1 MLNKI
6 NEINFENDEIIE
18 YLRAMG
24 YKKIESNTIGNDLIH
39 RPSLIAFLKSGS
51 NYNKYQKLLKDVY
64 KNDIET
70 LDEELVQQ
78 VKENMLY
85 RKNTAITIRRGV
97 SLHGE
102 RFNLIESP
110 VGGMG
115 KNPHFDNNIFAF
127 ANQYSYSVKD
137 ASGNIVFKRRPDIV
151 FFLNGIYISLLE
163 LKYTNQSGQT
173 AKKEGRIQILGDGYY
188 SLIRSALPLFSQDT
202 ENKSIKQDILKI
214 FEKPIHCVTM
224 DDASTYLCR
233 NMSSLYEKAVEY
245 IKTSGYTE
253 HTFVSDYQKEF
264 RELPQEDTPIESGMR
279 TLEALNILY
288 SKESICREII
298 YYNFIINNKG
308 LMAPRPKQKLGVDK
322 TISHIRHLYKK
333 ENESDPQY
341 HIRELKEKLDKLP
354 ISQDLKEQ
362 EYKRRDLIKNNK
374 EHYSILLQYA
384 AGFGKSNIISYLA
397 LMLKDEINEDNNR
410 LFDKVVI
417 VTDRLDLRYQ
427 IGQTVDNMNTHS
439 SVYVEAT
446 NKKELIDAFNN
457 SLKRV
462 IILNIQ
468 KFRNIETLRKDL
480 SAINDDGKR
489 ITFIVDEV
497 HRSQSGVQHFN
508 MLDIFDELYY
518 GFNNSVKKHLIIGLT
533 ATPSDEVLA
542 RFGEYPSYE
551 NSVVKWMPFDTYT
564 MKEAIEDGFVLDP
577 TEYILT
583 YGVPFDISERDK
595 KRIEEGEI
603 EGTVGNNVYYHH
615 PERLKMIA
623 ENTVKLLFEN
633 CYPSIQGRGK
643 GMLATY
649 SKHTATALFELI
661 NDEIIK
667 YREKHSLTKYKNAVV
682 KVVFTEDVNRTGTKS
697 ARELNGGQSESDAIK
712 EFKGAQN
719 GLIIVVDKL
728 QTGFD
733 EPYLSYLF
741 LDKEVSGINAVQT
754 CCRVNRTAKN
764 KDHCVIVDY
773 SRDNNNES
781 NIRNAFTHYE
791 NMVVTNIDPIEHF
804 ENIKRMHTGLTRGN
818 LFQTLYEVF
827 IAKSEQQDPNLA
839 REFNAYIRRLREND
853 PEVLNQLLS
862 LIGTYVR
869 SIRVMKNLI
878 EIDDKYIIDDIE
890 TFVKELRHVD
900 NSSSEGESIAIES
913 FTSISNVNRE
923 IVEKEKKDP
932 FEIESETLSG
942 SPAKSSIN
950 SLLLQLERNEITEE
964 LIAEWHE
971 TIMEIFS
978 SISAEDENKY
988 KGRLYTDLKSNTFI
1002 MDSSIAYF
1010 SQSFRKAI
1018 RKMRKEGR
1026 IDSKLATNLKEIERL
1041 LLSEYREFIIK

>member
-51 NYNKYQKLLKDVY
+51 NYNKYRKLLKDVY

-70 LDEELVQQ
+70 LDEELIEQ

-115 KNPHFDNNIFAF
+115 KNPLFDNNIFAF

-137 ASGNIVFKRRPDIV
+137 ESENIIFKRRPDIV

-173 AKKEGRIQILGDGYY
+173 AKKEGRFQILGDGYY
-188 SLIRSALPLFSQDT
+188 SLIRSALPFFSQDV
-202 ENKSIKQDILKI
+202 EDKKIKLDILKI

-245 IKTSGYTE
+245 IKASRYTE
-253 HTFVSDYQKEF
+253 HTFVSDFQKEF

-279 TLEALNILY
+279 TLEALNMLY

-322 TISHIRHLYKK
+322 TISHMRHLYKK

-468 KFRNIETLRKDL
+468 KFRNIETLREDL
-480 SAINDDGKR
+480 SAIDDDGKR
-489 ITFIVDEV
+489 IAFIIDEV

-533 ATPSDEVLA
+533 ATPSDEVLT

-595 KRIEEGEI
+595 KRIEKGEI

-667 YREKHSLTKYKNAVV
+667 YREKHSLTKYKNSVV
-682 KVVFTEDVNRTGTKS
+682 KVVFTEDANRTGTKS

-733 EPYLSYLF
+733 EPHLSYLF

-754 CCRVNRTAKN
+754 CCRVNRTTKN

-781 NIRNAFTHYE
+781 NIRNAFAHYE
-791 NMVVTNIDPIEHF
+791 NMVVTNINPIEHF
-804 ENIKRMHTGLTRGN
+804 ENIKRMHTGLLRDN
-818 LFQTLYEVF
+818 LFQALYEVF
-827 IAKSEQQDPNLA
+827 IEKSKQQDPNLA
-839 REFNAYIRRLREND
+839 REFNAYVRRLRENE

-862 LIGTYVR
+862 SVGTYVR

-971 TIMEIFS
+971 TVMEIFS
-978 SISAEDENKY
+978 LISEEDENKY
-988 KGRLYTDLKSNTFI
+988 KGRLYTDLKSNAFI
-1002 MDSSIAYF
+1002 MDSSVAYF
-1010 SQSFRKAI
+1010 NQSFRRVI

-1026 IDSKLATNLKEIERL
+1026 VDSKLATNLKEIERL
-1041 LLSEYREFIIK
+1041 LLSEYKEFVIE